1 MSKLQEELL
10 TQSIEQ
16 VLARNGTLAKGQ
28 KQKKRRFLESVELQ
42 IGLKA
47 YDPSKDKRFSGVVRL
62 PYEAKP
68 KLRVCVLGDQYHCDE
83 AQAAGMDFLTIEDLK
98 GYNRDKKKVKM
109 LAKQY
114 DAFLASQAVIRLVPR
129 YLGPGLNKAGKFPS
143 LISRDAPIPEKVEEL
158 KCSVKFQLKKVTCLN
173 VSVGHVNMPA
183 DELELNIKLAVNFL
197 VSLLKKHWQ
206 NVKCLY
212 IKSTMG
218 PSYRIY

>member
-10 TQSIEQ
+10 RESIEN
-16 VLARNGTLAKGQ
+16 VLLREGTLAKGH
-28 KQKKRRFLESVELQ
+28 KQKKRRFLETVELQ

-47 YDPSKDKRFSGVVRL
+47 YDPSKDKRFSGVVKL

-68 KLRVCVLGDQYHCDE
+68 KLKVCILGDQAHCDE
-83 AQAAGMDFLTIEDLK
+83 AQAAGLDFLTIEDLK
-98 GYNRDKKKVKM
+98 GYSRDKKRVKM
-109 LAKQY
+109 LARQY

-143 LISRDAPIPEKVEEL
+143 LISTDKPIVEKVEEL
-158 KCSVKFQLKKVTCLN
+158 KRSVKFQLKKVTCLN
-173 VSVGHVNMPA
+173 VNVGHVNMDA
-183 DELELNIKLAVNFL
+183 SDLELNIKLAVNFL

-218 PSYRIY
+218 PAYRIY